1 MTAAG
6 VSRFDKRQL
15 RAAFGRAAETYDQ
28 AARLQRDIAD
38 ELLNRLDII
47 RVAPRLILDLGCGT
61 GYSGRLLARRYRGAR
76 LIGLD
81 IARGMAQRA
90 DRKSGL
96 FSRQRFVCGDA
107 ETLPLATASVDM
119 VVSNLML
126 QWCDPRAVFSEVG
139 RVLKPGGLWMFST
152 FGPDTLKELRA
163 AWQAVDEA
171 VHVHGFVDMHD
182 LGDQLVTLGFAD
194 PVLDIE
200 RLTLDYPDVM
210 TVLRDLKH
218 LGAHNVAPQRA
229 RGLTGKQHFARFVAA
244 YESLAPGGV
253 AIPATYEVVYGQ
265 AWAPEG
271 RGEIRGARDEGWK
284 PVSVFK
290 SISSHPRAPRIKE
303 D

>member
-1 MTAAG
+1 MTGAG
-6 VSRFDKRQL
+6 VSLFDKRQL

-38 ELLNRLDII
+38 ELLQRLDII
-47 RVAPRLILDLGCGT
+47 RMAPHLILDLGCGT
-61 GYSGRLLARRYRGAR
+61 GYSGRLLARRYRDAR

-81 IARGMAQRA
+81 IARSMAQRA

-107 ETLPLATASVDM
+107 EALPLASASVDM
-119 VVSNLML
+119 VVSNFML
-126 QWCDPRAVFSEVG
+126 QWCDPRAVFSEVM
-139 RVLKPGGLWMFST
+139 RVLKPGGLWMFSS

-163 AWQAVDEA
+163 AWQVVDEA

-182 LGDQLVTLGFAD
+182 LGDQLVALGFSD
-194 PVLDIE
+194 PVLDVE
-200 RLTLDYPDVM
+200 RLTLGYPDVM

-218 LGAHNVAPQRA
+218 LGAHNVARQRT
-229 RGLTGKQHFARFVAA
+229 RGLTGKQRFARFMAA
-244 YESLAPGGV
+244 YAGLVPGGV

-265 AWAPEG
+265 AWAPEK
-271 RGEIRGARDEGWK
+271 RGEGRDTRDEGWK

-290 SISSHPRAPRIKE
+290 RMSSSLQRVSPKRS
-303 D
+303 